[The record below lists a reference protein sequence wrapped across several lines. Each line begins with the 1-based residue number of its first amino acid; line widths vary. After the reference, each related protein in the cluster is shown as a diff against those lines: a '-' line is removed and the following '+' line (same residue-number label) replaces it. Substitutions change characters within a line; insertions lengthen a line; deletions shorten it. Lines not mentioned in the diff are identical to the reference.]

1 MFRGKIAVIGDRDT
15 VTGFRMVGVNE
26 WFTPKSPAE
35 TREKLL
41 EYFRDPNMGLIIITE
56 LLAQQVEDTVN
67 QIASS
72 AIPVVM
78 LIPDRHGTTGA
89 YDTFLKELIRRA
101 VGIDISL

>member
-41 EYFRDPNMGLIIITE
+41 EYFKDPNMGLIIITE
-56 LLAQQVEDTVN
+56 PLAQQVENTVN
-67 QIASS
+67 QLASS

-89 YDTFLKELIRRA
+89 YDTVLKEMIRRA